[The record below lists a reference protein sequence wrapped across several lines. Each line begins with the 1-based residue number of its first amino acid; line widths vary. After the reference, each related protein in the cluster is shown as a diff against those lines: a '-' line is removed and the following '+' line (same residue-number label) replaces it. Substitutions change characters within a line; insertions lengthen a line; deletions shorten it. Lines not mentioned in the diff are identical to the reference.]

1 MAPRRSVR
9 RVAAAAAGL
18 LVLALG
24 TACSP
29 GPQAQDPDVLTVWNL
44 DGQPDRIAAMQEID
58 AGFTQRSGV
67 RVEQVPVDE
76 SQLPSLIV
84 SAAVSGTM
92 PDLIAGLPLGI
103 VRQLAEQELLD
114 PAAATAVV
122 SGLGAQTFS
131 PTALALVQ
139 EGDQQLAVP
148 AEVWAQILV
157 YRTDLFAA
165 AGLDPPTT
173 YATIQRAA
181 EELTTDDRYGITLAT
196 DPADPFTS
204 QTFESLALGNDC
216 RLVDE
221 DGAVGLDSD
230 ACRAS
235 FAFYDALTEQ
245 APQGTQSVDS
255 TRATYFAGQ
264 AAMTIW
270 STFLLDELAGLRDDA
285 LPTCPECRE
294 DPEWLAHHTGIVT
307 AVQGPDGAGPVS
319 FGEVSSWAVTAA
331 HGPAAADYVTYLMSE
346 GYEAALGI
354 APEGKY
360 PARTG
365 DETSPTRF
373 VDVWGTLPA
382 GVDSREPLVDVYG
395 PGTMA
400 EVGRVAT
407 TLQRWAIPQ
416 GQGALLGPVTAELPV
431 PKTISSMANG
441 SITPR
446 QAAREATAA
455 VEEIQRSLS

>member
-1 MAPRRSVR
+1 MSPRRRSR
-9 RVAAAAAGL
+9 GAAAAAGL
-18 LVLALG
+18 LLVVVAG
-24 TACSP
+24 AACAP

-44 DGQPDRIAAMQEID
+44 DGQPDRIAAMEEID
-58 AGFTQRSGV
+58 AGFTERSGV

-114 PAAATAVV
+114 TAAATSVV

-139 EGDQQLAVP
+139 DGDRQLAVP
-148 AEVWAQILV
+148 AEVWAQVLV
-157 YRTDLFAA
+157 YREDLFSA
-165 AGLDPPTT
+165 AGLAPPTT
-173 YATIQRAA
+173 YEAIERAA
-181 EELTTDDRYGITLAT
+181 QELTTDDRYGITLAT
-196 DPADPFTS
+196 DPSDPFTS
-204 QTFESLALGNDC
+204 QTFESLALGNGC
-216 RLVDE
+216 ELVDE
-221 DGAVGLDSD
+221 DGGVGLDSQ
-230 ACRAS
+230 ACRTS
-235 FAFYDALTEQ
+235 FAFYDALVRQ

-270 STFLLDELAGLRDDA
+270 STFLLDEMAGLRDDA
-285 LPTCPECRE
+285 LPTCAECRA
-294 DPEWLAHHTGIVT
+294 DPEWLARNSGVVT
-307 AVQGPDGAGPVS
+307 AVQGPDGSGPVS
-319 FGEVSSWAVTAA
+319 FGEVTSWAITAA
-331 HGPAAADYVTYLMSE
+331 HGPAAADYAAYMRSE
-346 GYEAALGI
+346 GYEPALGI

-365 DETSPTRF
+365 DATSATRF
-373 VDVWGTLPA
+373 TDAWGTLPA
-382 GVDSREPLVDVYG
+382 GVDRRKPLVDVYG
-395 PGTMA
+395 PETMA

-407 TLQRWAIPQ
+407 TLERWAIPQ
-416 GQGALLGPVTAELPV
+416 GQGPLLGPVTAELPV
-431 PKTISSMANG
+431 PKTIAAMANG
-441 SITPR
+441 SLTPR
-446 QAAREATAA
+446 QAAREAAGA